1 MIFPF
6 GVGGLLCVLFWDEVA
21 IIYYSVAGG
30 PFGTEDVITAAG
42 GGLVL
47 GSIAGNGG

>member
-6 GVGGLLCVLFWDEVA
+6 GVGGLLCVLWDEVA

-30 PFGTEDVITAAG
+30 PFGTEDVISAAG
-42 GGLVL
+42 GDLV
-47 GSIAGNGG
+47 GA